1 MKRIELL
8 KKTGICFTAL
18 ALSAAVSLSSPM
30 MTVLR
35 AEDTDGNKPALTSSA
50 PNSDNESGEGG
61 NEGGGS
67 GNSGD
72 QGSSGGSGNE
82 GSGGTGGDT
91 GSGENTGGG
100 SGSGENPGGGSG
112 SGENPGGGG
121 EGGGEGGSGG
131 TGGGDTGSG
140 GNTGGGSEGSG
151 ESDSESGTGTE
162 GGSQAGGEGSS
173 GSGTVS
179 GGGNA
184 TDGGSGSTSGG
195 NSGTGSSTQVD
206 PSAGNSGTGNSGT
219 STGNT
224 TNTSSGTTQDGN
236 KTTVEVTPG
245 NENGNTTTG
254 QPAIQDPNAV
264 QPPNQLN
271 PQTPSYP
278 AYVPYQPQTPVTPA
292 DNTKRAGNL
301 KDRETILNPG
311 EVPTGFQQA
320 LNYTGTNDQLIANQ
334 NIVSG
339 LSIVRDDFR
348 FYTVDKNLAFS
359 TVTQGVHEE
368 MKSASRQVGVLS
380 ENDALYILSEE
391 KDGWL
396 YVESGTVRGFIKNTS
411 VLRDNAARIMLDDLQ
426 QKLKE
431 LAELSGEPEPS
442 AYDVL
447 TFASETIPA
456 GENSAYTYKRA
467 TTKST
472 VVDKQYA
479 VAETDAPILE
489 EMSENAREIGHMTQ
503 GDLCYVL
510 MQTDDKWAYVESGNV
525 RGFTPLVDLTTGSA
539 GKKIVQE
546 RGEADMETAVEYVEP
561 SNNAAL
567 YYTLNSVHDGV
578 AYNNIRSEIV
588 EIAAECIGNPYV
600 WGGNS
605 LTYGADCSG
614 FVKTLYSMFGYEI
627 PRVADDQSRFGTQIP
642 ISDAAP
648 GDLIFFAENG
658 YVYHVAMYAGD
669 GMTIEAYSEDR
680 GIIATEIGNRNAVW
694 ATRIIED

>member
-18 ALSAAVSLSSPM
+18 ALSAAVSLSSPII
-30 MTVLR
+30 TVMG
-35 AEDTDGNKPALTSSA
+35 AEDTGGNNSALTSSA
-50 PNSDNESGEGG
+50 PNSGDGTGGE
-61 NEGGGS
+61 NAEGGGS
-67 GNSGD
+67 GNSGG
-72 QGSSGGSGNE
+72 QESSGGSESGSGSGNE
-82 GSGGTGGDT
+82 GSGGTGGSDQGGDSGGDT
-91 GSGENTGGG
+91 G
-100 SGSGENPGGGSG
+100 SGSGETGG
-112 SGENPGGGG
+112 GENPGGSGEGSG
-121 EGGGEGGSGG
+121 EGGGEGGSGSG
-131 TGGGDTGSG
+131 TGETGSG
-140 GNTGGGSEGSG
+140 TGS
-151 ESDSESGTGTE
+151 E
-162 GGSQAGGEGSS
+162 GGSQTGGEGSS
-173 GSGTVS
+173 GGGTGSGS
-179 GGGNA
+179 GDT
-184 TDGGSGSTSGG
+184 TDGGSGSTTGG

-206 PSAGNSGTGNSGT
+206 PA
-219 STGNT
+219 TGNT
-224 TNTSSGTTQDGN
+224 GATSGNTADTSSGDAQDGN
-236 KTTVEVTPG
+236 KTTVEITPG
-245 NENGNTTTG
+245 YENGNNTTD
-254 QPAIQDPNAV
+254 QPATQDPNAV
-264 QPPNQLN
+264 QQPNQPGLN
-271 PQTPSYP
+271 VP
-278 AYVPYQPQTPVTPA
+278 AYVPYQPQTPVTPS
-292 DNTKRAGNL
+292 NTRKAGTL
-301 KDRETILNPG
+301 KDRETVLNPG
-311 EVPTGFQQA
+311 EVPTGYQQA

-431 LAELSGEPEPS
+431 LAELSDEPEPS

-456 GENSAYTYKRA
+456 GENSAYSYKRA

>member
-1 MKRIELL
+1 
-8 KKTGICFTAL
+8 
-18 ALSAAVSLSSPM
+18 M

-67 GNSGD
+67 GNRGD
-72 QGSSGGSGNE
+72 QGSSGGSESGSGSGNE

-100 SGSGENPGGGSG
+100 SGSGENTGGGSG

-121 EGGGEGGSGG
+121 EGSGEGGSGSGGESTTDGDSGNTDGSTPGENPGGNSEGSSGSGGSGG
-131 TGGGDTGSG
+131 TGSS
-140 GNTGGGSEGSG
+140 SEGS
-151 ESDSESGTGTE
+151 
-162 GGSQAGGEGSS
+162 SQTGGEGSS
-173 GSGTVS
+173 GGGTVS
-179 GGGNA
+179 GGGSTTA
-184 TDGGSGSTSGG
+184 GGSGSTS
-195 NSGTGSSTQVD
+195 SGSSTQVD
-206 PSAGNSGTGNSGT
+206 SSTGDTGAS
-219 STGNT
+219 SGNT
-224 TNTSSGTTQDGN
+224 TAAPSGSTAQDGN
-236 KTTVEVTPG
+236 ATTVEITPG
-245 NENGNTTTG
+245 YENGNTTTG

-348 FYTVDKNLAFS
+348 FYTIDKNIAFS
-359 TVTQGVHEE
+359 TVTQGIHEE

>member
-18 ALSAAVSLSSPM
+18 ALSAAVSLSSPII
-30 MTVLR
+30 TVMG
-35 AEDTDGNKPALTSSA
+35 AEDTGGNNSALTSSA
-50 PNSDNESGEGG
+50 PNSGDGTGGE
-61 NEGGGS
+61 NAEGGGS
-67 GNSGD
+67 GNSGG
-72 QGSSGGSGNE
+72 QESSGGSESGSGSGNE
-82 GSGGTGGDT
+82 GSGGTGGSDQGGDSGGDT
-91 GSGENTGGG
+91 G
-100 SGSGENPGGGSG
+100 SGSGETGG
-112 SGENPGGGG
+112 GENPGGSGEGSG
-121 EGGGEGGSGG
+121 EGGGEGGSGSG
-131 TGGGDTGSG
+131 TGETGSG
-140 GNTGGGSEGSG
+140 TGS
-151 ESDSESGTGTE
+151 E
-162 GGSQAGGEGSS
+162 GGSQTGGEGSS
-173 GSGTVS
+173 SGGTGSGS
-179 GGGNA
+179 GDT
-184 TDGGSGSTSGG
+184 TDGGSGSTTGG

-206 PSAGNSGTGNSGT
+206 PA
-219 STGNT
+219 TGNT
-224 TNTSSGTTQDGN
+224 GATSGNTADTSSGDAQDGN
-236 KTTVEVTPG
+236 KTTVEITPG
-245 NENGNTTTG
+245 YENGNNTTD
-254 QPAIQDPNAV
+254 QPATQDPNAV
-264 QPPNQLN
+264 PQQNQPGLN
-271 PQTPSYP
+271 VPS
-278 AYVPYQPQTPVTPA
+278 YVPYQPQTPVTPS
-292 DNTKRAGNL
+292 NTKKAGTL
-301 KDRETILNPG
+301 KDRETVLNPG
-311 EVPTGFQQA
+311 EVPTGYQQA

-348 FYTVDKNLAFS
+348 FYTIDKNIAFS
-359 TVTQGVHEE
+359 TVTQGIHEE

-442 AYDVL
+442 AYEVL

-456 GENSAYTYKRA
+456 GENSAYSYKRA

>member
-1 MKRIELL
+1 
-8 KKTGICFTAL
+8 
-18 ALSAAVSLSSPM
+18 M

-61 NEGGGS
+61 NEGDGS

-72 QGSSGGSGNE
+72 QGSSGGSG
-82 GSGGTGGDT
+82 DT
-91 GSGENTGGG
+91 GSGDNQGSSNTGSGDDQGGGNTGSGDNQGSGEGNSGSGTGESGSGTGSEGSSQTGGESSSGGETG
-100 SGSGENPGGGSG
+100 SGSG
-112 SGENPGGGG
+112 
-121 EGGGEGGSGG
+121 
-131 TGGGDTGSG
+131 
-140 GNTGGGSEGSG
+140 
-151 ESDSESGTGTE
+151 
-162 GGSQAGGEGSS
+162 SS
-173 GSGTVS
+173 
-179 GGGNA
+179 
-184 TDGGSGSTSGG
+184 TDGGSGSTTGG
-195 NSGTGSSTQVD
+195 NSGTGSSTQVI
-206 PSAGNSGTGNSGT
+206 PSTGDTGS
-219 STGNT
+219 SSGNT
-224 TNTSSGTTQDGN
+224 TDTSSGQAQDPN
-236 KTTVEVTPG
+236 TATVELNDPETD
-245 NENGNTTTG
+245 NTTTT
-254 QPAIQDPNAV
+254 QPVTQEPNPL
-264 QPPNQLN
+264 QQPNQTPLN
-271 PQTPSYP
+271 IPPYVPVTPQTP
-278 AYVPYQPQTPVTPA
+278 A
-292 DNTKRAGNL
+292 NTRKSGTL
-301 KDRETILNPG
+301 KDRETVLNPG
-311 EVPTGFQQA
+311 EVPTGYQQA

-348 FYTVDKNLAFS
+348 FYTVDKDLAFS
-359 TVTQGVHEE
+359 AVTQGVHEE

-396 YVESGTVRGFIKNTS
+396 YVESGTVRGFIKASS
-411 VLRDNAARIMLDDLQ
+411 VLRDDAADLILNDLQ

-431 LAELSGEPEPS
+431 LAELSSEPEPS

-456 GENSAYTYKRA
+456 GENSAYNYRRS

-472 VVDKQYA
+472 VIDKQYA

-510 MQTDDKWAYVESGNV
+510 LQTDDKWAYVESGNV

-546 RGEADMETAVEYVEP
+546 RGEADMETAVEYVAP
-561 SNNAAL
+561 ADNAAL

-578 AYNNIRSEIV
+578 AYSNIRSEIV